1 MQPVR
6 VLLVDDSL
14 LFRSMLERELHAFL
28 PAGSQIQTAGDPFEA
43 RDAILAFVPDVMVLD
58 VEMPRMDGIEFL
70 RKLLAQ
76 YDQPTIVLT
85 GDARYESLA
94 RDAGAR
100 DFLQKPV
107 GCSPDVFCEE
117 LARRIVRIAGKA
129 EAGDGAADGASGM
142 PTNST
147 KQTKQAME
155 RLGKHAGRISLIALG
170 ASTGGTE
177 ALARVVRN
185 LVPPLPPIVIVQH
198 IPPGFSRLFAQRLD
212 RESMLSAKEA
222 ADGDRLL
229 DNHVYVAPGDQHLRV
244 RAAGGFFAACARGPR
259 VNGHCPSVDVLF
271 ESVAKTVGSRA
282 LGVIFTGM
290 GADGAEGLR
299 RMREAGAQTLGQD
312 EKTCVVYGMPRAA
325 YELGAVERQL
335 PLDAI
340 AGAILAAAPA

>member
-14 LFRSMLERELHAFL
+14 FFRSMLERELHAFL

-107 GCSPDVFCEE
+107 GCSPEVFCEE
-117 LARRIVRIAGKA
+117 LARRIMRIAGK
-129 EAGDGAADGASGM
+129 EKTDVGAAEGVSGM
-142 PTNST
+142 PPR
-147 KQTKQAME
+147 QAME

-177 ALARVVRN
+177 ALARVVKN
-185 LVPPLPPIVIVQH
+185 LVPPLPPIVIVQN

-212 RESMLSAKEA
+212 RESMLTAKEA

-229 DNHVYVAPGDQHLRV
+229 NNHVYVAPGDQHLRV
-244 RAAGGFFAACARGPR
+244 RAAGGFFATCARGPK

-340 AGAILAAAPA
+340 AGAILAAAHA

>member
-14 LFRSMLERELHAFL
+14 FFRSMLERELHAFL

-107 GCSPDVFCEE
+107 GCSPEVFCEE
-117 LARRIVRIAGKA
+117 LARRIMRIAGK
-129 EAGDGAADGASGM
+129 EKTDVGAAEGVSGM
-142 PTNST
+142 PPR
-147 KQTKQAME
+147 QAME

-212 RESMLSAKEA
+212 RESMLTAKEA

-229 DNHVYVAPGDQHLRV
+229 NNHVYVAPGDQHLRV
-244 RAAGGFFAACARGPR
+244 RAAGGFFATCAREPK

-340 AGAILAAAPA
+340 AGAILAAAHA

>member
-14 LFRSMLERELHAFL
+14 FFRSMLERELHAFL

-117 LARRIVRIAGKA
+117 LARRIVRIAGK
-129 EAGDGAADGASGM
+129 EKTDVGAAEGVSGM
-142 PTNST
+142 PPR
-147 KQTKQAME
+147 QAME

-177 ALARVVRN
+177 ALARVVKN

-212 RESMLSAKEA
+212 RESMLTAKEA

-229 DNHVYVAPGDQHLRV
+229 NNHVYVAPGDQHLRV
-244 RAAGGFFAACARGPR
+244 RAAGGFFATCARGPK

-340 AGAILAAAPA
+340 AGAILAAAHA

>member
-14 LFRSMLERELHAFL
+14 FFRSMLERELHAFL
-28 PAGSQIQTAGDPFEA
+28 PPGSQIQTAGDPFEA

-85 GDARYESLA
+85 GDARYEPLA

-117 LARRIVRIAGKA
+117 LARRIVRIAGQEA
-129 EAGDGAADGASGM
+129 EAGGVSGL
-142 PTNST
+142 PP
-147 KQTKQAME
+147 KQAMKC
-155 RLGKHAGRISLIALG
+155 LGKHAGRISLIALG

-177 ALARVVRN
+177 ALARVVKN

-212 RESMLSAKEA
+212 RESMLTAKEA

-340 AGAILAAAPA
+340 AGAILAAAHA

>member
-117 LARRIVRIAGKA
+117 LARRIVRIAGSGWRARHADQLDEADETGHGTPRKA
-129 EAGDGAADGASGM
+129 CRAHLADRARRVDGRHGGARACREESRAAAAAHRHRAAH
-142 PTNST
+142 P
-147 KQTKQAME
+147 A
-155 RLGKHAGRISLIALG
+155 RL
-170 ASTGGTE
+170 
-177 ALARVVRN
+177 
-185 LVPPLPPIVIVQH
+185 LVT
-198 IPPGFSRLFAQRLD
+198 
-212 RESMLSAKEA
+212 AKEA

-229 DNHVYVAPGDQHLRV
+229 NNHVYVAPGDQHLRV
-244 RAAGGFFAACARGPR
+244 RAAGGFFATCARGPK

-340 AGAILAAAPA
+340 AGAILAAAHA

>member
-1 MQPVR
+1 M
-6 VLLVDDSL
+6 
-14 LFRSMLERELHAFL
+14 
-28 PAGSQIQTAGDPFEA
+28 
-43 RDAILAFVPDVMVLD
+43 
-58 VEMPRMDGIEFL
+58 
-70 RKLLAQ
+70 
-76 YDQPTIVLT
+76 
-85 GDARYESLA
+85 
-94 RDAGAR
+94 
-100 DFLQKPV
+100 
-107 GCSPDVFCEE
+107 
-117 LARRIVRIAGKA
+117 RIAGKA
-129 EAGDGAADGASGM
+129 EADVGAAEGVSGM
-142 PTNST
+142 PPR
-147 KQTKQAME
+147 QAME

-177 ALARVVRN
+177 ALARVVKN

-244 RAAGGFFAACARGPR
+244 RAAGGFFAACARGPK

-340 AGAILAAAPA
+340 AGAILAAAHA

>member
-107 GCSPDVFCEE
+107 GCSPEVFCEE
-117 LARRIVRIAGKA
+117 LARRIMRIAGK
-129 EAGDGAADGASGM
+129 EKTDVGAAEGVSGM
-142 PTNST
+142 PPR
-147 KQTKQAME
+147 QAME

-177 ALARVVRN
+177 ALARVVKN

-212 RESMLSAKEA
+212 RESMLTAKEA

-229 DNHVYVAPGDQHLRV
+229 NNHVYVAPGDQHLRV
-244 RAAGGFFAACARGPR
+244 RAAGGFFATCARGPK

-340 AGAILAAAPA
+340 AGAILAAAHA

>member
-14 LFRSMLERELHAFL
+14 FFRSMLERELHAFL

-107 GCSPDVFCEE
+107 GCSPEVFCEE
-117 LARRIVRIAGKA
+117 LARRIMRIAGK
-129 EAGDGAADGASGM
+129 EKTDVGAAEGVSGM
-142 PTNST
+142 PPR
-147 KQTKQAME
+147 QAME
-155 RLGKHAGRISLIALG
+155 RLGK
-170 ASTGGTE
+170 STGGTE
-177 ALARVVRN
+177 ALARVVKN

-212 RESMLSAKEA
+212 RESMLTAKEA

-229 DNHVYVAPGDQHLRV
+229 NNHVYVAPGDQHLRV
-244 RAAGGFFAACARGPR
+244 RAAGGFFATCARGPK

-340 AGAILAAAPA
+340 AGAILAAAHA

>member
-14 LFRSMLERELHAFL
+14 FFRSMLERELHAFL

-107 GCSPDVFCEE
+107 GCSPEVFCEE
-117 LARRIVRIAGKA
+117 LARRIMRIAGK
-129 EAGDGAADGASGM
+129 EKTDVGAAEGVSGM
-142 PTNST
+142 PPR
-147 KQTKQAME
+147 QAME

-185 LVPPLPPIVIVQH
+185 LVPPLPPVVIVQH

-212 RESMLSAKEA
+212 RESMLTAKEA

-229 DNHVYVAPGDQHLRV
+229 NNHVYVAPGDQHLRV
-244 RAAGGFFAACARGPR
+244 RAAGGFFATCARGPK

-340 AGAILAAAPA
+340 AGAILAAAHA

>member
-14 LFRSMLERELHAFL
+14 FFRSMLERELHAFL

-107 GCSPDVFCEE
+107 GCSPEVFCEE
-117 LARRIVRIAGKA
+117 LARRIMRIAGK
-129 EAGDGAADGASGM
+129 EKTDVGAAEGVSGM
-142 PTNST
+142 PPR
-147 KQTKQAME
+147 QAME

-177 ALARVVRN
+177 ALARVVKN

-244 RAAGGFFAACARGPR
+244 RAAGGFFATCARGPK

-340 AGAILAAAPA
+340 AGAILAAAHA

>member
-14 LFRSMLERELHAFL
+14 FFRSMLERELHAFL

-107 GCSPDVFCEE
+107 GCSPEVFCEE
-117 LARRIVRIAGKA
+117 LARRIMRIAGK
-129 EAGDGAADGASGM
+129 EKTDVGAAEGVSGM
-142 PTNST
+142 PPR
-147 KQTKQAME
+147 QAME

-244 RAAGGFFAACARGPR
+244 RAAGGFFAACARGPK

-340 AGAILAAAPA
+340 AGAILAAAHA

>member
-1 MQPVR
+1 MQPLR

-14 LFRSMLERELHAFL
+14 FFRLLLERELGRIL
-28 PAGSQIQTAGDPFEA
+28 PSGSEIRTAGDPFEA
-43 RDAILAFVPDVMVLD
+43 RDVILAFAPDVMVLD

-85 GDARYESLA
+85 GDARYEPLA

-107 GCSPDVFCEE
+107 GCSPELFCEE
-117 LARRIVRIAGKA
+117 LGRRIVRIAMQA
-129 EAGDGAADGASGM
+129 AGGAATVLPAHHGG
-142 PTNST
+142 
-147 KQTKQAME
+147 
-155 RLGKHAGRISLIALG
+155 RLSLIALG

-177 ALARVVRN
+177 ALASVIRG

-212 RESMLSAKEA
+212 RESMLMAKEA
-222 ADGDRLL
+222 ADGDRLV

-244 RAAGGFFAACARGPR
+244 HAAGGFFASCARGPR

-299 RMREAGAQTLGQD
+299 RMREAGARTLGQD
-312 EKTCVVYGMPRAA
+312 ERSCVVYGMPRAA

-340 AGAILAAAPA
+340 AGAILAAAHT

>member
-14 LFRSMLERELHAFL
+14 FFRSMLERELHAFL

-107 GCSPDVFCEE
+107 GCSPEVFCEE
-117 LARRIVRIAGKA
+117 LARRIMRIAGK
-129 EAGDGAADGASGM
+129 EKTDVGAAEGVSGM
-142 PTNST
+142 PPR
-147 KQTKQAME
+147 QAME

-185 LVPPLPPIVIVQH
+185 LVPPLPPVVIVQH

-244 RAAGGFFAACARGPR
+244 RAAGGFFAACARGPK

-340 AGAILAAAPA
+340 AGAILAAAHA

>member
-14 LFRSMLERELHAFL
+14 FFRSMLERELHAFL

-70 RKLLAQ
+70 WKLLAQ

-100 DFLQKPV
+100 DFLQTPV
-107 GCSPDVFCEE
+107 GCSPEVFCEE
-117 LARRIVRIAGKA
+117 LARRIMRIAGK
-129 EAGDGAADGASGM
+129 EKTDVGAAEGVSGM
-142 PTNST
+142 PPR
-147 KQTKQAME
+147 QAME

-185 LVPPLPPIVIVQH
+185 LVPPLPPVVIVQH

-212 RESMLSAKEA
+212 RESMLTAKEA

-229 DNHVYVAPGDQHLRV
+229 NNHVYVAPGDQHLRV
-244 RAAGGFFAACARGPR
+244 RAAGGFFATCARGPK

-340 AGAILAAAPA
+340 AGAILAAAHA